1 MDLLDDEVATRC
13 LAEVRSNQWDVIL
26 VTPPC
31 STFSRV
37 RFVQPG
43 PKPLRSRLYPLGF
56 PWLSNKLQMQA
67 DQGNQFVHFSFRIC
81 EAALEVRADFLLEHP
96 EDLGR
101 TKGGHVPASIWQ
113 LPEAQRLMSHERVF
127 TFAIYQCRFHATSPK
142 PTRFLTSITACQQMP
157 FVGPPRFNSE
167 ERYLGPLPRFCGH
180 KDHDS
185 LLGKLSAGG
194 WKATPAA
201 AYPAA
206 LCAQISEWAFSV
218 FDGGRPAAI
227 PQVDT
232 SGAGII
238 FRFDPV
244 LLSSQQLGGEGA
256 EGLAA
261 NMLSAGQA
269 YESQLLRLSEL
280 LPDEDRVRESSVVI
294 KGQRSFTTGA
304 YCHHGK
310 AGLRRNMA
318 SFPLSSE
325 LLAKLITTNFTGRP
339 FTSMAF
345 FRDIG
350 QPLHKDTTNGSYD
363 NLLLAC
369 SSFMDG
375 GLWVQT
381 EGGQIVRNAGGKP
394 VGGEILLWG
403 QGKICFNPHNW
414 HSTES
419 WTGTRLV
426 LAAYSISQD
435 GLLAD
440 GDRKKLVDMGFEV
453 PGLRKRGPECL
464 TEDAVVETLGKGGAL
479 SKTTG
484 EETLGKGG
492 ALSKTTVEDIPY
504 SELQSGCE
512 GPPMVGEF
520 AGLKDEFVDGFG
532 RFVVDSFPDLARAT
546 FKLATGK
553 WTGPLFDPKG
563 LESLREDWFQMLP
576 DPVRAREMIPNQPF
590 YLRAIAQTLQILE
603 DPDFR
608 ILEEGKYCFCNGVEV
623 GHLEPIGPTPQVYRR
638 RMKDQKYDESEW
650 EPEMRN
656 YRDGPGVEKALQAAF
671 EKEELAGRM
680 FPLSM
685 SEARRRYP
693 GDALRVAAQAVI
705 PKPDNDFRVV
715 HDGTHGVQVNNDVI
729 MRDRLES
736 PGAREVASLQRLGA
750 TSEERVFF
758 GIVGDVSKAHR
769 RFLHHPEHWGVLGC
783 KTRADSSVVW
793 LNRTGTFGVASAAYW
808 FSRLI
813 GLVGRLAF
821 RVLLDTFIFM
831 LIYADDL
838 HVVSG
843 GRERWINIWMMLALL
858 SMQGTPFSDHK
869 WRGGL
874 HVDWVGYWID
884 YTRFHI
890 GISEKRCRWISDC
903 IDGLE
908 KANWLVDVRRYHEL
922 HGRLGFMSKILIW
935 IRPFLA
941 PGYAWLAVV
950 PKGAVLSLPNLVRCT
965 LKFISSRLKAGCRT
979 YPAGVGEKDLGE
991 LFRTDAACNENS
1003 VVLGGWFLHLG
1014 GEPSAAPWF
1023 QIILGR
1029 EDVPWLFNEEGSAW
1043 ASTSAELLA
1052 SLVALHLLGRDFG
1065 ELLGGPGVLRS
1076 CFSGGTDNKAT
1087 EALSI
1092 KLLTTK
1098 VPLMFILMQYVGR
1111 CDHLGIR
1118 CHLSWRPRDANV
1130 EADQITKHCF
1140 DAFSAGRRL
1149 SVSWSEVD
1157 LSVLMPLLEFC
1168 NFRADLNAIKLDSQM
1183 GPMSGSVR
1191 FEKSVWG

>member
-142 PTRFLTSITACQQMP
+142 PTRFLTSITACRQMP

-375 GLWVQT
+375 G
-381 EGGQIVRNAGGKP
+381 
-394 VGGEILLWG
+394 
-403 QGKICFNPHNW
+403 
-414 HSTES
+414 
-419 WTGTRLV
+419 TRLV

-532 RFVVDSFPDLARAT
+532 RSRVRRFVVDSFPDLARAT

-1098 VPLMFILMQYVGR
+1098 VPLMFILMQYVDR